1 MSSFLRCLFGP
12 KLLRLNLNQA
22 LVTDYEPVLAEQ
34 WGDTVLTSV
43 FNIFTCRKNNMLVA
57 DILCSSYYLVH
68 KSFGPP
74 RSDEAGVGCD
84 VT

>member
-43 FNIFTCRKNNMLVA
+43 LFNIFA
-57 DILCSSYYLVH
+57 
-68 KSFGPP
+68 
-74 RSDEAGVGCD
+74 
-84 VT
+84 